1 MASLIGDLI
10 AGVLELVF
18 WAVWEKLP
26 VLCFFTAIAVVFAA
40 TLGKVT
46 IERPD
51 GRIGWTGTP
60 GISRSPQGRMIL
72 SASLGVI
79 VGFVFWVIVVSGI
92 VIFHA
97 YRS

>member
-18 WAVWEKLP
+18 WAVWEMLP
-26 VLCFFTAIAVVFAA
+26 VLCFFTAFAVVFAA

-51 GRIGWTGTP
+51 GRIG
-60 GISRSPQGRMIL
+60 
-72 SASLGVI
+72 
-79 VGFVFWVIVVSGI
+79 
-92 VIFHA
+92 
-97 YRS
+97 